1 MGCWDVFCV
10 LCGNSYTYY
19 DYISELDKVDDKLK
33 ILQKKMNKETK
44 WLSRCVFLTLDN
56 KIIHNCKELECNIR
70 FGNGKKDYGQVSK
83 SFDVDELVLF
93 FDNENGGVF
102 VHTDCWKYVYQTR
115 NIKLKYGDLPINRFN
130 LPKNYYKV
138 IDIDYGKIE
147 KYWSQ
152 MFEFEKMIKDKNE
165 YMCQSPL
172 INKQN
177 AKRIDTII
185 NKFNL
190 TPSNTFPTLTPT
202 YFVSNTIKIGNDG
215 NFWIVK
221 NNKWKKLDGKIIKEE
236 ITVDNKS
243 KLKLLN
249 LIPQVGEFNTRPY
262 FIESFIRKDNQIT
275 FTIKYMKSLIN

>member
-10 LCGNSYTYY
+10 LCGNTYT
-19 DYISELDKVDDKLK
+19 DYELPDDIELKDKNLEIRKKL
-33 ILQKKMNKETK
+33 IKESK
-44 WLSRCVFLTLDN
+44 WLESCIFLSLDN
-56 KIIHNCKELECNIR
+56 RIAYNCKELSCSAD
-70 FGNGKKDYGQVSK
+70 FGNNEKAFRQISNLI
-83 SFDVDELVLF
+83 DVDDSVLF
-93 FDNENGGVF
+93 SDIDNCGVF
-102 VHTDCWKYVYQTR
+102 VHSDCWKYVYQTR

-130 LPKNYYKV
+130 LPKNHYKA

-152 MFEFEKMIKDKNE
+152 FFEFEKMIKDKNE

-190 TPSNTFPTLTPT
+190 TPSNTFPSLTPL

-221 NNKWKKLDGKIIKEE
+221 NNKWQKLDGKIIKEE

-275 FTIKYMKSLIN
+275 FTIKYMKSLNV